1 MPFVRTESRS
11 DYSFV
16 LSTYRYFDEKG
27 CQKNCA
33 VDNPKRWYGINISI
47 RCSWH
52 CRHRTCLSFFLLLSS
67 QTYVLDLLCLSFKF
81 PWNKNS
87 KPPTIPLRIVAYTFS
102 DNLPRNSYKPT
113 ELKFPTMLK
122 NGRLVGLVPLFST
135 LNCSICSCYLH
146 SLTYQGQQRV
156 WVYVVVQFYHWFK
169 FYFPLFLGM
178 VMDDNEFETKENN
191 I

>member
-1 MPFVRTESRS
+1 MPSVRTEFRS
-11 DYSFV
+11 DYSFF

-27 CQKNCA
+27 CQKKSA

-52 CRHRTCLSFFLLLSS
+52 CRHRTCLSFFVVAFLWHS

-87 KPPTIPLRIVAYTFS
+87 KPPTIPLQIVAYTFS

-113 ELKFPTMLK
+113 ELKFPTMLIK
-122 NGRLVGLVPLFST
+122 SGRLVGLVSLFST

-146 SLTYQGQQRV
+146 SLTYQGQQG
-156 WVYVVVQFYHWFK
+156 YGYMLWFN
-169 FYFPLFLGM
+169 FIIGLNFIFLC
-178 VMDDNEFETKENN
+178 FW
-191 I
+191 IW